1 MCFVVLFLTLPL
13 ISMSQSASYV
23 IGNGDQLFITV
34 VGYSEFTT
42 TTTVKDNGMITMAIL
57 GEMQAAGKT
66 KEEFTNDLRKRLA
79 EYIQGDINLTVSI
92 LSSVG
97 QRITVL
103 GAVARPSNYAVVT
116 EINLLELISMAGGT
130 SSDANLSKVK
140 IFHKDRK
147 QGASEVDLDYYI
159 ERSDIENIPKVQP
172 GEIVFVPRRD
182 NFIKEFGEFFRDV
195 AFFFALFRLSEASR

>member
-1 MCFVVLFLTLPL
+1 
-13 ISMSQSASYV
+13 
-23 IGNGDQLFITV
+23 
-34 VGYSEFTT
+34 
-42 TTTVKDNGMITMAIL
+42 
-57 GEMQAAGKT
+57 
-66 KEEFTNDLRKRLA
+66 
-79 EYIQGDINLTVSI
+79 
-92 LSSVG
+92 
-97 QRITVL
+97 
-103 GAVARPSNYAVVT
+103 
-116 EINLLELISMAGGT
+116 MAGGT